1 MEKENLLKKRKVTT
15 IFALAA
21 LVGGFLF
28 LSPTIT
34 GGAILENSAGFNPLS
49 VIGILLIC
57 CAVVL
62 AIYSLKKK

>member
-1 MEKENLLKKRKVTT
+1 MKKESLLKKRKATT

-34 GGAILENSAGFNPLS
+34 GGAILKNSAEFNPLS
-49 VIGILLIC
+49 VIGLLLIC
-57 CAVVL
+57 CAIVL
-62 AIYSLKKK
+62 AVYALKKK